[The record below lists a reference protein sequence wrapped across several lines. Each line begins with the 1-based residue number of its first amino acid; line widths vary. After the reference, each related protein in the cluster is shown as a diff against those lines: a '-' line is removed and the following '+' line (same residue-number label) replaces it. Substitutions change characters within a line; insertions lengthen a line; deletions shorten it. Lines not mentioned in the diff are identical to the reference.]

1 MNISYIDVF
10 LCTRYFKQQ
19 VYIFFKY
26 QRYTNATNQISLY
39 HIYPSFFANN
49 PFNINPNFKGGDLL
63 PNCDSN
69 SIH

>member
-1 MNISYIDVF
+1 MFFYVQGTLNNKYTF
-10 LCTRYFKQQ
+10 
-19 VYIFFKY
+19 FFKY